1 MNIVPVY
8 SKSTTYDIETG
19 ILLDWDEVPWNGPWE
34 RCKKG
39 RGEQK
44 QVTDAALAN
53 SKTDTA
59 RQGEQY
65 GKENTGIDELTN
77 VDPSSGLGMGAAGY
91 LNNQKAAIS
100 QAYNNARSGVARAN
114 ATRGFAGTPE
124 GAFTSSINGANVGQA
139 MDENKAFNDAQML
152 TRENMLQG
160 LNLRSGL
167 QAQYNPNAALNTAST
182 SALNQSRMGST
193 LGDIGNGIS
202 TGVGLATSVAGLP
215 KVFKSA

>member
-1 MNIVPVY
+1 MIVTTKIVSDIATGVILDHEWYVY
-8 SKSTTYDIETG
+8 YGPIEQ
-19 ILLDWDEVPWNGPWE
+19 E
-34 RCKKG
+34 KKG
-39 RGEQK
+39 REAQS
-44 QVTDAALAN
+44 QVTDASLAN

-65 GKENTGIDELTN
+65 GKENTGIDQLTN

-139 MDENKAFNDAQML
+139 MDENKAYNDAQML

-167 QAQYNPNAALNTAST
+167 QAQYNPNAALNTAGT
-182 SALNQSRMGST
+182 SALNQARMGST

-215 KVFKSA
+215 KAFKSA